1 MQSLQRLASA
11 VAQSPKSSAI
21 PAGLGA
27 VMKVYSGL
35 FVASESVD
43 SDLSQI
49 TIGQSPFRF
58 VPRLQGSWTSTPSA
72 GTTIL
77 VGSVAG
83 GLIILGAQ
91 MGDTSLATYP

>member
-1 MQSLQRLASA
+1 MQSLQRLANA
-11 VAQSPKSSAI
+11 VAQSPKSSPS

-27 VMKVYSGL
+27 VMKVYSGT
-35 FVASESVD
+35 FQGPEAVD
-43 SDLSQI
+43 PNLSQI
-49 TIGQSPFRF
+49 TIGQNPFRF

-77 VGSVAG
+77 VGSVNG

-91 MGDTSLATYP
+91 MGNTALATHP